1 MMNQALPFSAIA
13 FFEQLQQRCAE
24 VNSYLCV
31 GLDPH
36 PSELLLGE
44 NHLSDEVSE
53 ISEEE
58 RCNATFEYCKRII
71 DASGKHNNLT

>member
-1 MMNQALPFSAIA
+1 MSQTSSINAIP

-36 PSELLLGE
+36 PSEIKIVA
-44 NHLSDEVSE
+44 NHLGE

-71 DASGKHNNLT
+71 DASGTRIIIKFEN